1 MPRTRRTA
9 AQEQTSWEQPLVL
22 EGDPDGVAPA
32 GKITKEEKEHLRGL
46 QMSFVKRM
54 YEHAKE
60 FLGRGL
66 ERWTTEGVGDCWL
79 LTIMAGWEVKDP
91 ELVNEVPQGRRESV
105 CTSRR
110 KAIVDWAASSKK
122 NGGFRL
128 LCEMCGL
135 KVDFR
140 DPKDVQ
146 RAERAISARL
156 KDWKTERFYGK
167 DQHLGRCR
175 SSWRS

>member
-9 AQEQTSWEQPLVL
+9 AAQKKTSLEDPLVL

-79 LTIMAGWEVKDP
+79 LTIMAGWEV
-91 ELVNEVPQGRRESV
+91 QGT
-105 CTSRR
+105 C
-110 KAIVDWAASSKK
+110 VDASHS
-122 NGGFRL
+122 
-128 LCEMCGL
+128 
-135 KVDFR
+135 
-140 DPKDVQ
+140 P
-146 RAERAISARL
+146 
-156 KDWKTERFYGK
+156 
-167 DQHLGRCR
+167 
-175 SSWRS
+175 